1 MPITTTFVI
10 MTVSLVT
17 LLHDRA
23 ALVVVEL
30 LNTGVLVLGFVLLP
44 LKKLVGLVMVTN
56 INLRPSLGSEGRLRK
71 MG

>member
-17 LLHDRA
+17 LLHGRA

-56 INLRPSLGSEGRLRK
+56 ISLQHSLGSEGRSRK
-71 MG
+71 LG